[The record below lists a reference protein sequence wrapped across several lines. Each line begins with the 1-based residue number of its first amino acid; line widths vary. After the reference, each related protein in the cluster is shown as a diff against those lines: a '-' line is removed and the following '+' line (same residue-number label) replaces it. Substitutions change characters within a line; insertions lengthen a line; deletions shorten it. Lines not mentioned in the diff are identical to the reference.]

1 MTNADKLQAQIG
13 KNQEHLLE
21 YQKRC
26 SPIIQRIRGWSNA
39 HHYLFFKSWMDA
51 FPEKDRPLRILI
63 VGVYL
68 GRDISF
74 MLDAAGEQVLEI
86 TGVDK
91 FNAEPCD
98 DWPAEKRG
106 MTWEQAFNCPPPD
119 RETALNNIL
128 AHTRPDSKHVVKLVK
143 ADDKDWLE
151 SATGAYDLIFL
162 DASHEYESISRQIR
176 AVHKLCHPFT
186 VISGDDYANE
196 MATWGVETAVKEAF
210 KSHYHIDNRI
220 WFAGAEDYL

>member
-1 MTNADKLQAQIG
+1 MTNADKLHRALG
-13 KNQEHLLE
+13 ANENQLPEF
-21 YQKRC
+21 
-26 SPIIQRIRGWSNA
+26 QRRADAISQNIRGWSNRS
-39 HHYLFFKSWMDA
+39 HYWFFKSWLDA
-51 FPEKDRPLRILI
+51 FPEAKSVLI

-74 MLDAAGEQVLEI
+74 MLDAAGDRPLNI

-98 DWPAEKRG
+98 DWPKEKLG
-106 MTWEQAFNCPPPD
+106 MTWEEAFNCPPPD
-119 RETALNNIL
+119 MNKAFKNIGP
-128 AHTRPDSKHVVKLVK
+128 HRKQCHNIGLVM
-143 ADDKDWLE
+143 ADDKIWLE
-151 SATGAYDLIFL
+151 GATGTYDLIFL

-186 VISGDDYANE
+186 IVSGDDYANV
-196 MATWGVETAVKEAF
+196 MPGWGVENAVKDAF
-210 KSHYHIDNRI
+210 KFHHHIENRI

>member
-1 MTNADKLQAQIG
+1 MNNSDRLQAAILA
-13 KNQEHLLE
+13 NQDNLLE
-21 YQKRC
+21 YQKRS

-39 HHYLFFKSWMDA
+39 AHYLFFKSWLDA
-51 FPEKDRPLRILI
+51 FPEAKSVLI

-74 MLDAAGEQVLEI
+74 MLDAAGSRPLNV

-98 DWPAEKRG
+98 DWPKEKLG
-106 MTWEQAFNCPPPD
+106 MTWEEAFNCPPPD
-119 RETALNNIL
+119 KDKAMENIDPTHN
-128 AHTRPDSKHVVKLVK
+128 HTVTLIK

-162 DASHEYESISRQIR
+162 DASHEYASINRQIR
-176 AVHKLCHPFT
+176 ASHKLCHPFT
-186 VISGDDYANE
+186 IVSGDDYANVQPG
-196 MATWGVETAVKEAF
+196 WGVEDAVKASF
-210 KSHYHIDNRI
+210 KSHYHLDYRI
-220 WFAGAEDYL
+220 WFTDSKEYL